1 MLNNRFRLLYRRTR
15 RRIDKILA
23 GYASEFYVNTVYP
36 FRNKHVP
43 ENKFII
49 FTYQRTGSTLL
60 VDLLNS
66 HPLIKCE
73 GEILLN
79 RMHNPIAF
87 INHRSQLFSTE
98 IYGFK
103 LQISHLDYQRIN
115 DPVKFV
121 TDIFNEGYKI
131 IKLTRSD
138 LFRTALSLQYAI
150 DIQRFHFKNNSPN
163 HHLPVISINPAE
175 LIKSL
180 DWIVC
185 QIKTLEQITKNLPH
199 LALNYEDALYDN
211 KLHQQTIDS
220 ICEYLQIPTAKV
232 ESDLVKATSDNMFEY
247 ISNNN
252 EIIEY
257 LNKTEFKY
265 LNSSM

>member
-15 RRIDKILA
+15 RRIDKIFA
-23 GYASEFYVNTVYP
+23 GYASEFYINCMYP
-36 FRNKHVP
+36 FSNKQAP
-43 ENKFII
+43 KIKFII

-73 GEILLN
+73 GELLLN
-79 RMHNPIAF
+79 RMHNPKVY
-87 INHRSQLFSTE
+87 INHRSQLSSAE
-98 IYGFK
+98 AYGFK

-115 DPVKFV
+115 DHENFV
-121 TDIFNEGYKI
+121 TKIFNDGYKI

-150 DIQRFHFKNNSPN
+150 DIQRFHFKNHIAD
-163 HHLPVISINPAE
+163 HHLPIISIRPEE

-180 DWIVC
+180 EWIHS
-185 QIKTLEQITKNLPH
+185 QRNTLDKITKNLPH
-199 LALNYEDALYDN
+199 MALRYEDTLYDN
-211 KLHQQTIDS
+211 TLHQKTIDS
-220 ICEYLQIPTAKV
+220 ICNYLELPTAKV
-232 ESDLVKATSDNMFEY
+232 GSELIKATSDNMFEY
-247 ISNNN
+247 ISNKN

-257 LNKTEFKY
+257 LNKTEYKY
-265 LNSSM
+265 FTESG